1 MMPKLPQPKGSWGS
15 QVDQMAKPPK
25 LLTGFSPS
33 RANMPIAASYS
44 FGTTTQASGN
54 NTANYMGPAPWAPL
68 LRDPESRTATSQAAS
83 FFSPGPAVVQSP
95 MQPSSI
101 FRNGKDAK
109 DSGAAKVHVYPKA
122 QMHDASHLLSSDKV
136 LKDTAH
142 TIEWLLHESSK
153 AREVSPNDDGT
164 AQLMAESVCCT
175 RMKDVCENKVGS

>member
-1 MMPKLPQPKGSWGS
+1 MPKLPQPKGSWGS

-83 FFSPGPAVVQSP
+83 FFSPGPAVVSP

-109 DSGAAKVHVYPKA
+109 SSGTAKVCPKA